1 LDGPL
6 FQASPAGDAEGSTS
20 HAVEPYQWGDG
31 LLGMDLVRLGLE
43 RGRKAHEAMHVSV
56 ELTARESKSSMPR

>member
-1 LDGPL
+1 
-6 FQASPAGDAEGSTS
+6 
-20 HAVEPYQWGDG
+20 VEPYQWGDG